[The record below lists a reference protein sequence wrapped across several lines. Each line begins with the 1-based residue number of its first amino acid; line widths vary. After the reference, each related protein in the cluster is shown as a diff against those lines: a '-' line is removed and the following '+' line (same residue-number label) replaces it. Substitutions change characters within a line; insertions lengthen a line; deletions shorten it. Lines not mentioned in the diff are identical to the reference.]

1 MAEALTRGLAFDAQ
15 QGGRV
20 WCHHLRY
27 AELMKDPIGAV
38 EGLYAQLGERV
49 SGLHRRRMEVWM
61 RDRPQSAF
69 GRHRYD
75 LADFALRAEALDRA
89 YAAYRERFDVPREG
103 ER

>member
-1 MAEALTRGLAFDAQ
+1 
-15 QGGRV
+15 
-20 WCHHLRY
+20 
-27 AELMKDPIGAV
+27 
-38 EGLYAQLGERV
+38 
-49 SGLHRRRMEVWM
+49 M

-89 YAAYRERFDVPREG
+89 YVAYRERFDVPREG